1 MKSKSTAIV
10 LAVFFSFWS
19 WLYKYRKNLI
29 KFWFILAFNLIF
41 SIVIPATG
49 YIFIS
54 ITTEGHP
61 EFEEYLRGF
70 ETLFNSNSA
79 NIPEVSYRTFS
90 IIILILIFI
99 GIYKIGVWIWVII
112 DNAIKLK
119 AVYTFHSNGK

>member
-19 WLYKYRKNLI
+19 WLYTYRKNLI
-29 KFWFILAFNLIF
+29 KFWFILALNLIF
-41 SIVIPATG
+41 SILIPVTG
-49 YIFIS
+49 YLFIS
-54 ITTEGHP
+54 ITTEEHP

-79 NIPEVSYRTFS
+79 NIPEASYRTFG

-112 DNAIKLK
+112 DNAIKPK
-119 AVYTFHSNGK
+119 AFYTFYSNGK